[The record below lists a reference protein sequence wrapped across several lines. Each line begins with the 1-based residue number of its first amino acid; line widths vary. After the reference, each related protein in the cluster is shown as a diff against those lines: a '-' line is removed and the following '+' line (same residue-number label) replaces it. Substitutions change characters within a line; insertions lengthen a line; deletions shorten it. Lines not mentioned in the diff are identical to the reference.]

1 MNKDVGYLL
10 KIITDKLKV
19 KSDIT
24 LKKYDLTF
32 VQSKVIAFLV
42 EKNNKASQKEI
53 ENFLE
58 VAHSTVVG
66 IISRMVQKGFLIVYV
81 DETDKRNNIICLTDK
96 AILLWQALKKEIKES
111 ENRMLKD
118 FSKQQKFDLINN
130 LIQIYENLD
139 Y

>member
-19 KSDIT
+19 KYDIT

-42 EKNNKASQKEI
+42 EKNNKASQKDI
-53 ENFLE
+53 ANFLE
-58 VAHSTVVG
+58 VAHSTIVG

>member
-66 IISRMVQKGFLIVYV
+66 IISRMVQKDFLVVCV
-81 DETDKRNNIICLTDK
+81 DKTDKRNNIICLTDK
-96 AILLWQALKKEIKES
+96 AVLLWQELKKEIQES

>member
-24 LKKYDLTF
+24 FKKYDLTF

-42 EKNNKASQKEI
+42 EKNNKASQKDI
-53 ENFLE
+53 ANFLE
-58 VAHSTVVG
+58 VAHSTIVG
-66 IISRMVQKGFLIVYV
+66 IISRMVQKDFLVVCV
-81 DETDKRNNIICLTDK
+81 DKTDKRNNIICLTDK
-96 AILLWQALKKEIKES
+96 AVLLWQALKKEIKES